1 MSNPSSFCLDVGVAE
16 LFGRT
21 DNGQSS
27 QNTQPTV
34 EDDDEDILSYTDGT
48 LLENVDTESRNAQI
62 HIKSFT
68 IYCLLMFLQ

>member
-1 MSNPSSFCLDVGVAE
+1 MSYPSSFCLDVGVAE

-27 QNTQPTV
+27 QNAQPTA

-48 LLENVDTESRNAQI
+48 HFENVESL
-62 HIKSFT
+62 KTSW
-68 IYCLLMFLQ
+68 